1 MRNGETEMAT
11 SSWTAASAQSASLRR
26 RGAVLERA
34 ILDAAL
40 EQLSTVGWKGLT
52 MEGVAAGAQ
61 TGKAAVY
68 RRWPSKEDLVAD
80 ALHAGLPR
88 FEEAPDLGSLREDLL
103 ALCRQAREAMYSRP
117 GFALRSVIHE
127 CDALEVERF
136 QGVIY
141 EGVVEPSVRL
151 LRDIITR
158 GIERGEV
165 RPDAANGYVFDAIPA
180 MMMYRSKICACE
192 WTEQDIEE
200 MIDHLMVPLLRPV
213 RD

>member
-1 MRNGETEMAT
+1 MVT
-11 SSWTAASAQSASLRR
+11 SRWTATPARAAAPRR

-80 ALHAGLPR
+80 ALQAGLPALDG
-88 FEEAPDLGSLREDLL
+88 APDLGSVREDLL
-103 ALCRQAREAMYSRP
+103 ALCRRSRDAMFSLP
-117 GFALRSVIHE
+117 GLALRSVIHE
-127 CDALEVERF
+127 CDPMQAERF
-136 QGVIY
+136 HTVIVD
-141 EGVVEPSVRL
+141 GVVQPMLEL
-151 LRDIITR
+151 LREIIER

-165 RPDAANGYVFDAIPA
+165 RAGAANGYVLDAIPA
-180 MMMYRSKICACE
+180 MMMYRAKMCASE
-192 WTEQDIEE
+192 WGDQDIEE
-200 MIDHLMVPLLRPV
+200 MVDQLMLPLLRPGG
-213 RD
+213 D